1 MRIAVKRLIGRVLSA
16 SAGHGDGAV
25 AVLMY
30 HSIGAGALGSQP
42 VATFREQ
49 AAWLARHPLRFPVLP
64 IRDALSRS
72 NAGSGTSVLIT
83 FDDGYRD
90 NSDVAA
96 PILEEFGHRA
106 VFFVSTAFI
115 DGDRSIVESFRNYS
129 RLPNMTWD
137 QVAGLAERGHE
148 IGLHGHGHS
157 NYALLSLAEAEEDL
171 ERSMELVR
179 SRTGYVPVSFAYPFG
194 QLHHRRDDLAPAFGR
209 LGIDYAFTTSHKRA
223 RVSALCARKELRLA
237 IPRLRVDPDDTERI
251 FVEKLRGVWD
261 WVAAAQA
268 VKSWPQTYPA
278 RGRHARIK
286 RLRTQR

>member
-1 MRIAVKRLIGRVLSA
+1 MRVAVKRLIGRALSA
-16 SAGHGDGAV
+16 SAGNEDGAV

-30 HSIGAGALGSQP
+30 HSIGASAPGSQP

-49 AAWLARHPLRFPVLP
+49 AAWLARHAPRFPVLP
-64 IRDALSRS
+64 MRDALSYS
-72 NAGSGTSVLIT
+72 DAGTATSVLIT

-90 NSDVAA
+90 NADVAA

-115 DGDRSIVESFRNYS
+115 DGDRRIVESFRNYS
-129 RLPNMTWD
+129 GLPNMTWD

-148 IGLHGHGHS
+148 IGLHGHCHS

-171 ERSMELVR
+171 ERSMQLVR

-194 QLHHRRDDLAPAFGR
+194 QPHHRRDDLAPAFGR
-209 LGIDYAFTTSHKRA
+209 LGIDYAFTTAHERA

-237 IPRLRVDPDDTERI
+237 IPRLRVDPGDTERI

-268 VKSWPQTYPA
+268 VKSWLRMHPASGTYA
-278 RGRHARIK
+278 RMKGS
-286 RLRTQR
+286 RTL